1 MPTTKTGAKLDRVKR
16 AAKLISSKIGSSRLS
31 SNKLGSSKSDS
42 GKLHSVKPGPGKL
55 DSAKTKIK
63 SIIAQ
68 LHTAKLHT
76 AKLHTAK
83 LHTAKPGIRKLL
95 TKERVISAIQAAA
108 RKLGHAPSS
117 SELERLSGITASQ
130 VARRFGTYRAGAWA
144 AGLEANQVGVRVE
157 AAVLLADWGR
167 VARKLGRVPSNTEYE
182 RAGAY
187 SRCCFTRAFERWAE
201 VPAAF
206 SRFMASGGLAGD
218 WTDVLEMVREGPMP
232 TCGKYG
238 RLAERRAAVRLAAEA
253 EARKKSVRTRPET
266 QPPAAGVEMR
276 QLAGGEEIRQASEI
290 NLREIDPREIDPK
303 EIDPK
308 EIDRKEIAAKEITAM
323 PTVLPPPVWGK
334 KCVTATML
342 AVFLAELAPA
352 GLQWITGALFPR
364 RPLQD
369 RPLMGAPTQLPGLAH
384 EPVNEMGVLVLFA
397 MLSRQLGFILDAVQS
412 AFPDL
417 LARMEVAPGR
427 WQPVRIEVEYLS
439 SSFRRHGHDA
449 RQCDLIVC
457 WRHDWKNCPPN
468 LQVLELSKIVKQ
480 LVKMG

>member
-1 MPTTKTGAKLDRVKR
+1 MPTTKPGAKLDTVKR
-16 AAKLISSKIGSSRLS
+16 AARLNSSRLNS
-31 SNKLGSSKSDS
+31 SRLGSSKF
-42 GKLHSVKPGPGKL
+42 G
-55 DSAKTKIK
+55 SAKTRIK
-63 SIIAQ
+63 SIISVIAQ

-83 LHTAKPGIRKLL
+83 PGTGKLL

-108 RKLGHAPSS
+108 RKLGHAPNS
-117 SELERLSGITASQ
+117 SELKRLSGITASQ
-130 VARRFGTYRAGAWA
+130 VARRFGTYRAGACA
-144 AGLEANQVGVRVE
+144 AGLKANQVGVRVE
-157 AAVLLADWGR
+157 AATLLEDWGK
-167 VARKLGRVPSNTEYE
+167 VARKLGRTPSNSEYE
-182 RAGAY
+182 RAGGY
-187 SRCCFTRAFERWAE
+187 SRCCFTRAFGSWAE

-206 SRFMASGGLAGD
+206 SRFVASGGLAGD
-218 WTDVLEMVREGPMP
+218 WRDVLEMVREGPMP
-232 TCGKYG
+232 TCGKCG

-253 EARKKSVRTRPET
+253 EIRKRKSARTQLET

-276 QLAGGEEIRQASEI
+276 QLTAGEEMRQAE
-290 NLREIDPREIDPK
+290 EIDPREIDG
-303 EIDPK
+303 
-308 EIDRKEIAAKEITAM
+308 REITAKA
-323 PTVLPPPVWGK
+323 TALPPPLWGK
-334 KCVTATML
+334 KCVTTTML
-342 AVFLAELAPA
+342 AVFLAELTPS

-369 RPLMGAPTQLPGLAH
+369 RPLMGAPTQWPGLAH

-397 MLSRQLGFILDAVQS
+397 MLSRQLGFIVDAVQS

-417 LARMEVAPGR
+417 LARMEVGPGR

-480 LVKMG
+480 LVNIG